1 MAEAFCHCS
10 GYEVTYLGAGH
21 AERPAG
27 IVPHLARNMLGMGE
41 MAVSRTVLVVDDDA
55 AMRDMV
61 VSLLEDQ
68 GIQARA
74 ARSADEAIERLAE
87 IDADVVLSDIRMPGR
102 SGVEL
107 LGQIRELRPD
117 TPVVLMTA
125 FGSIDSAVEAMQ
137 AGAFDYVTKPF
148 KRDALLV
155 VLERAFERRALEEEN
170 RRLRRAVDQ
179 TASFGDL
186 IGHSA
191 AMREIFALVRKIAD
205 NRSSVLISGESGT
218 GKEVVARTIHFS
230 GSRAARP
237 FVPINCTAIPE
248 GLLES
253 ELFGHVRGAFTGAH
267 VSKRGLFEQA
277 NGGSLFLDEIG
288 DMGLGLQGKLLRVLQ
303 DREIR
308 PVGGT
313 QSVKVDVRIIAAT
326 NRDLRSEID
335 AGRFRRDLFYR
346 LNVIPIDIPP
356 LRDRPEDI
364 PLLVEGFLRRH
375 GDGRPRRVSPT
386 AMERLKRCSWEGN
399 ARELENVIE
408 RALALSDAIEL
419 GPEDLPLPASE
430 APPPSD
436 PCSVVAEALDRHLTL
451 AELDDL
457 YIDQVLQHTHG
468 NKVQAARILGIN
480 RRTLYRRGDRRAHRE
495 ESGDEQESPPVSP
508 QRSPHHSHG

>member
-1 MAEAFCHCS
+1 MAGTH
-10 GYEVTYLGAGH
+10 
-21 AERPAG
+21 PAKET
-27 IVPHLARNMLGMGE
+27 GMKGS
-41 MAVSRTVLVVDDDA
+41 ARTVLVVDDDA
-55 AMRDMV
+55 AMREMV

-68 GIQARA
+68 GIEAFSA
-74 ARSADEAIERLAE
+74 ASAGEAVERLGE
-87 IDADVVLSDIRMPGR
+87 RDCDVVLSDIRMPGKT
-102 SGVEL
+102 GIEL
-107 LGQIRELRPD
+107 LGQLRELRPN

-125 FGSIDSAVEAMQ
+125 FGSIDSAVEAMH

-148 KRDALLV
+148 QRDALLV
-155 VLERAFERRALEEEN
+155 TLERAFERRALEEEN

-186 IGHSA
+186 IGASP

-205 NRSSVLISGESGT
+205 NRSSVLITGESGT

-267 VSKRGLFEQA
+267 VTKRGLFEQA
-277 NGGSLFLDEIG
+277 TGGTLFLDEIG

-308 PVGGT
+308 PVGGNT
-313 QSVKVDVRIIAAT
+313 SIKVDVRIVAAT
-326 NRDLRSEID
+326 NRDLRAEIE

-356 LRDRPEDI
+356 LRERPEDI
-364 PLLVEGFLRRH
+364 PILAESFLRKH
-375 GDGRPRRVSPT
+375 CEGRPRRLSPA
-386 AMERLKRCSWEGN
+386 AMARLQRCTWEGN

-408 RALALSDAIEL
+408 RALALSDSSEI
-419 GPEDLPLPASE
+419 GPEDLPLPDGDAPAAADPASLLR
-430 APPPSD
+430 D
-436 PCSVVAEALDRHLTL
+436 ALERRLTL
-451 AELDDL
+451 AQLDDL
-457 YIDQVLQHTHG
+457 YIDRVLEYTRG

-480 RRTLYRRGDRRAHRE
+480 RRTLYRRGDRRTDAEGGEGESAEDAPDVDCDDEARE
-495 ESGDEQESPPVSP
+495 PS
-508 QRSPHHSHG
+508 

>member
-1 MAEAFCHCS
+1 MMA
-10 GYEVTYLGAGH
+10 L
-21 AERPAG
+21 
-27 IVPHLARNMLGMGE
+27 
-41 MAVSRTVLVVDDDA
+41 SRSVLVVDDDD
-55 AMRDMV
+55 AMREMV
-61 VSLLEDQ
+61 ASLLEDE
-68 GIQARA
+68 GIYATA
-74 ARSADEAIERLAE
+74 AESVDEALKRLGE
-87 IDADVVLSDIRMPGR
+87 CDLDVVLSDIRMPGR
-102 SGVEL
+102 TGIEM
-107 LGQIRELRPD
+107 LGAIRELRPN

-155 VLERAFERRALEEEN
+155 TLERAFERRALEEEN

-186 IGHSA
+186 IGTSA
-191 AMREIFALVRKIAD
+191 SMREIFALIRKVA
-205 NRSSVLISGESGT
+205 NGASSVLITGESGT

-230 GSRAARP
+230 GSRASHP

-267 VSKRGLFEQA
+267 VTKRGLFEQA
-277 NGGSLFLDEIG
+277 NGGTLFLDEIG

-308 PVGGT
+308 PVGGN

-326 NRDLRSEID
+326 HRDLRKEIE

-346 LNVIPIDIPP
+346 LNVIPIEIPP
-356 LRDRPEDI
+356 LRERPDDI
-364 PLLVEGFLRRH
+364 PMLAEGFLRKH
-375 GDGRPRRVSPT
+375 DQGRMHRLAP
-386 AMERLKRCSWEGN
+386 AAIERLKRCPWEGN

-408 RALALSDAIEL
+408 RALALCDAHEI
-419 GPEDLPLPASE
+419 GPEDLPLPGEPASK
-430 APPPSD
+430 APDSRD
-436 PCSVVAEALDRHLTL
+436 FVHDAIDRRLTL
-451 AELDDL
+451 AQLEDL
-457 YIDQVLQHTHG
+457 YIDQVLDHTRG

-480 RRTLYRRGDRRAHRE
+480 RRTLYRRGERHGRE
-495 ESGDEQESPPVSP
+495 DADHEEEPG
-508 QRSPHHSHG
+508 